1 MVKAT
6 GVSGWLYPIVSAPE
20 RGSVGSRPHVREHVE
35 IPAPRRVV
43 DVRSDVQAEQPDA
56 DRLPWAPELDVL
68 ASVRDRTAALR
79 DALLQEAKSN
89 DSPEVG
95 RRAAAA
101 RDRAAAALDRYEAAL
116 DRHRAA
122 SYLRAIYRD
131 RLTGALHRDAGEDR
145 LRAEVDRCRRQGS
158 PLVIAFVDVDG
169 LKQVNAERGHDGGD
183 ALLRAV
189 GSALR
194 SRLRSYDLV
203 VRYGGDEFVCAF
215 SGTHLPEVRQRMAD
229 VQDVLSREMPG
240 ATISVGLAERHAHE
254 ELEAVIHRAD
264 RDLFAGRR
272 RAAAVSAE

>member
-1 MVKAT
+1 MGA
-6 GVSGWLYPIVSAPE
+6 
-20 RGSVGSRPHVREHVE
+20 RPHLRGHVE
-35 IPAPRRVV
+35 IPAPRSVV
-43 DVRSDVQAEQPDA
+43 DIRGDAPAQQADA

-68 ASVRDRTAALR
+68 ASVRDRTATLR
-79 DALLQEAKSN
+79 DELLQEAKHSE
-89 DSPEVG
+89 SPEATQ
-95 RRAAAA
+95 RAAAA

-122 SYLRAIYRD
+122 SYLRSIYRD
-131 RLTGALHRDAGEDR
+131 RLTGAMHRDAGEDR

-169 LKQVNAERGHDGGD
+169 LKQVNAECGHDGGD

-189 GSALR
+189 GAALR

-215 SGTHLPEVRQRMAD
+215 SGTHLAEVRQRMAD
-229 VQDVLSREMPG
+229 VQDVLTREMPG
-240 ATISVGLAERHAHE
+240 ATISVGLAERHGHE

-272 RAAAVSAE
+272 RATTVTGE